1 MDPQRAIGRLLL
13 GAGIVLVAI
22 GLLLATGSKLPFRLG
37 RLPGDIAIKRDH
49 FTFYLP
55 LATSLILSL
64 GLTLLAWLLRRR
76 P

>member
-1 MDPQRAIGRLLL
+1 MDAQRAFGRILL
-13 GAGIVLVAI
+13 GAGIVLVLI

-49 FTFYLP
+49 FTLYFP
-55 LATSLILSL
+55 LATSLIISL

>member
-1 MDPQRAIGRLLL
+1 MDSQRAVGRILL
-13 GAGIVLVAI
+13 GAGIVLVLI

-49 FTFYLP
+49 FTLYFP
-55 LATSLILSL
+55 LATSLIISL